1 MHEMSIA
8 AGLMEKLLE
17 FTREHPGRRILQV
30 RLMVGELANLE
41 LDQLRFCYGS
51 IIVNTVLEGSE
62 LDFEPIE
69 TVVQCPQC
77 AYLGPPKY
85 WEEALAFTSP
95 ATLRCPGCGG
105 AAEAVQGHECAIK
118 NLRYREIQ
126 SDDLSP

>member
-30 RLMVGELANLE
+30 RLLVGELANLE

-51 IIVNTVLEGSE
+51 ITTNTALEGSE
-62 LDFEPIE
+62 LDIE
-69 TVVQCPQC
+69 TIEATVQCPQC

-85 WEEALAFTSP
+85 WEGALAFTSL

-105 AAEAVQGHECAIK
+105 AAEAIQGHECAIK
-118 NLRYREIQ
+118 NLRYREIP
-126 SDDLSP
+126 SHD